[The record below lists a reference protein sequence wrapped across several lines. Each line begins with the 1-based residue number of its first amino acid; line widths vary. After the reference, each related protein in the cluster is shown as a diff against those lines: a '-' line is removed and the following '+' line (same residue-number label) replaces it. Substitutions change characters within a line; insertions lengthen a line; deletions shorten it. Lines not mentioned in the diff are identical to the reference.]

1 MNNQFSI
8 NVRVVRR
15 IAYTMMAALLVVAG
29 TPLFQNKKVDA
40 AQMTNRSIQMSDAVA
55 SGGTVTQNIGSGE
68 DVTYR
73 VSFDAVNATPAG
85 SLIIDFCSNTPLI
98 GETCTAPTGMDVSGV
113 VLSTV
118 SGSVTAAGWNEGTG
132 SVSQVRLAKASG
144 SDIAGSG
151 SLEVF
156 DLTVL
161 TNPSTTGT
169 FYARIYTSQNTTYGS
184 YSSATSPG
192 NFLDYGGIAL
202 TTTALITI
210 TARVQESLIFCV
222 SNADQSTWSTTGD
235 CSDTLVG
242 SNPPVVEL
250 GHTSGSTLILDANT
264 VDTDTIYSSLS
275 TNATNGAVV
284 NLRSNPGGKLSGAPT
299 CGGLSAD
306 AGVTC
311 AIPAVGATAAAIVA
325 GTADFGLFVSDSSF
339 GTLVAGSIPGTGA
352 ALTPTTIYNDQT
364 NEGPTYFYGMD
375 DTTATAA
382 NPGGLNR
389 TYTGSVMG
397 TFGSTLAR
405 ATGPTFLAENDYR
418 FAATAALTTPAG
430 IYTANMTMTAT
441 GSF

>member
-8 NVRVVRR
+8 NVRAVRR

-29 TPLFQNKKVDA
+29 TPLFQTKKADA

-55 SGGTVTQNIGSGE
+55 SGGTVVSNIGSGE

-73 VSFDAVNATPAG
+73 VSFDAVNTTPAG
-85 SLIIDFCSNTPLI
+85 SLVIDFCSNTPLI
-98 GETCTAPTGMDVSGV
+98 GESCTAPTGMDASAV

-118 SGSVTAAGWNEGTG
+118 TGSVTAAGWDEGTG
-132 SVSQVRLAKASG
+132 SVSQVQLEKNSG

-156 DLTVL
+156 DLTGII
-161 TNPSTTGT
+161 NPSTTGT
-169 FYARIYTSQNTTYGS
+169 FYARMYTFANTTYGT
-184 YSSATSPG
+184 YASAASPG

-210 TARVQESLIFCV
+210 TARVQENIVFCV
-222 SNADQSTWSTTGD
+222 SKADPATWTTTGGCD
-235 CSDTLVG
+235 DPLVG

-250 GHTSGSTLILDANT
+250 GHISGATKILDAQQ
-264 VDTDTIYSSLS
+264 VDTDSIYSQIN
-275 TNATNGAVV
+275 TNATNGAVI

-311 AIPAVGATAAAIVA
+311 AIPAVGATASAITA
-325 GTADFGLFVSDSSF
+325 GTAALGLFISDSAF
-339 GTLVAGSIPGTGA
+339 GGGGSGA
-352 ALTPTTIYNDQT
+352 TMTPTTIYNDQT
-364 NEGPTYFYGMD
+364 NEGPTYFYGLD
-375 DTTATAA
+375 DTTAQTA
-382 NPGGLNR
+382 NSGGLNR
-389 TYTGSVMG
+389 TFTGNVKG
-397 TFGSTLAR
+397 TFGSTLAK
-405 ATGPTFLAENDYR
+405 ATGPTYRAENVYR